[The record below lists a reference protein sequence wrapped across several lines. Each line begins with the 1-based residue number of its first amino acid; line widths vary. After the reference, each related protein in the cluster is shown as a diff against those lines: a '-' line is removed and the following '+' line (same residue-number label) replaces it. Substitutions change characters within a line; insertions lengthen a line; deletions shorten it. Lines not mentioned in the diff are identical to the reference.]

1 MAQIP
6 TAEELAERMYADGS
20 YEELIDRVK
29 FAASVAI
36 ALAKLHVEAAI
47 VECIDCAP
55 TSSTDPI
62 YRSDVEEC
70 LTDCYPLENIK

>member
-6 TAEELAERMYADGS
+6 TAKKYLQDSDTYDKDYSTISLYDAEQRML
-20 YEELIDRVK
+20 E
-29 FAASVAI
+29 F
-36 ALAKLHVEAAI
+36 AKLHVRAAI
-47 VECIDCAP
+47 AECIDCAP